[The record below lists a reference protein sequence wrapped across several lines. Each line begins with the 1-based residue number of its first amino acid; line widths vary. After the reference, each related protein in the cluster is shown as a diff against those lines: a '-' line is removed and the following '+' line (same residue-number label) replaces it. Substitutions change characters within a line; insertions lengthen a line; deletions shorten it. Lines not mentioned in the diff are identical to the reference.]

1 MKKKILSLCL
11 ILYLS
16 MELFSVETFLFFF
29 LLSLYLY
36 FNFNTSKKKPI
47 KKQGPKI
54 YPIVGVLP
62 EFLKNRHRFLD
73 WTFEILSYFRTNTV
87 VYWIPGKG
95 HGIIT
100 ANPSNV
106 EHMLKTN
113 FENYPKGN
121 RFIILLEDFLG
132 HGIFNS
138 DGELWK
144 LQRKTASYEF
154 NTKSLR
160 NFVIENVT
168 VEINTRLLPI
178 LIKASETQVLDFQDI
193 LERFA
198 FDNICKLAFNVDPT
212 CLSVDR
218 TTTSA
223 AEFMRAFEDATMLS
237 SGRFLYALPFL
248 SKVKKFLNIGSERRL
263 RESIKIVHEFADNI
277 IRSRTDQNI
286 GKEEDLLSCFSL
298 NKENSPEFLRDIV
311 ISFILAGRDTT
322 SSALSWF
329 FWLLSSKP
337 NVEQNILKELEK
349 IRVRNSKNIGE
360 TYSYDELRDMHYLH
374 AAISEALRLYPP
386 VPVDTKACL
395 NNDIMPDGTFVGK
408 RWEVT
413 YHMYGMAR
421 MESIWGKN
429 CFEFLPERWIENG
442 VCKQESPFRFPVFQ
456 AGPRICLGKDMAYI
470 QMKSIAASVIE
481 RFEMEVE
488 SKDKAPE
495 HLLALTLRM
504 KGGLPVR
511 LRKRYV
517 DKINECGII

>member
-1 MKKKILSLCL
+1 M
-11 ILYLS
+11 
-16 MELFSVETFLFFF
+16 
-29 LLSLYLY
+29 
-36 FNFNTSKKKPI
+36 
-47 KKQGPKI
+47 

-121 RFIILLEDFLG
+121 RFITLLEDFLG

-160 NFVIENVT
+160 NFVMENVT

-178 LIKASETQVLDFQDI
+178 LIKASETQQVLDFQDI

-198 FDNICKLAFNVDPT
+198 FDNLCKLAFNVDPT
-212 CLSVDR
+212 CLSVDG
-218 TTTSA
+218 TITSA

-263 RESIKIVHEFADNI
+263 KESIKIVHEFADNI
-277 IRSRTDQNI
+277 IGSRTDQNI
-286 GKEEDLLSCFSL
+286 E
-298 NKENSPEFLRDIV
+298 P
-311 ISFILAGRDTT
+311 
-322 SSALSWF
+322 
-329 FWLLSSKP
+329 
-337 NVEQNILKELEK
+337 NILKELEK

-386 VPVDTKACL
+386 VPVDTKACQ

-408 RWEVT
+408 GWEVT

-511 LRKRYV
+511 LRKR
-517 DKINECGII
+517 CG